1 MTDNES
7 QFSSFHWSKA
17 TWYDMIND
25 PARKNALIYDKIIAG
40 TISIK
45 YEAAVERR
53 LKSGN

>member
-1 MTDNES
+1 
-7 QFSSFHWSKA
+7 
-17 TWYDMIND
+17 MIND

-45 YEAAVERR
+45 YEATVERR